1 MAALHVTVR
10 LPLVCRL
17 VPGKLERACP
27 TGHCT
32 RILLRRCRAGVD
44 ILISKTFCS
53 QIFAAICKMIS
64 TEKILRAI
72 CILQIF
78 GSARESAVASCNF
91 LFLHLA
97 FCIFLQIDAALICN
111 LQKKNFAFCVFQRR
125 FLLGSFNYGDKFQ
138 FRPKA
143 RNLQKVDFAFCILQL
158 FAVLSTCQLARSKK
172 KILHFAFFCE
182 HAI

>member
-1 MAALHVTVR
+1 MGHSPGY
-10 LPLVCRL
+10 LP
-17 VPGKLERACP
+17 PPPSKSPKPIWGFS
-27 TGHCT
+27 T
-32 RILLRRCRAGVD
+32 GVD

-111 LQKKNFAFCVFQRR
+111 LQNKNFAFCVFQRR

-158 FAVLSTCQLARSKK
+158 FAVLSTCQLARCKN
-172 KILHFAFFCE
+172 KILHFAFCIFLQICNRAKIE
-182 HAI
+182 CKHRFFAV

>member
-1 MAALHVTVR
+1 MR
-10 LPLVCRL
+10 LRI
-17 VPGKLERACP
+17 PGM
-27 TGHCT
+27 
-32 RILLRRCRAGVD
+32 D

-64 TEKILRAI
+64 AEKILRAI

-111 LQKKNFAFCVFQRR
+111 LQNMNFASCVFHRR
-125 FLLGSFNYGDKFQ
+125 FLLDSFFYRAKFKL
-138 FRPKA
+138 RPKA
-143 RNLQKVDFAFCILQL
+143 RNLQFAFLHLATFCRIANSPACKMQKQYFAFCILRF
-158 FAVLSTCQLARSKK
+158 FANTQFRKN
-172 KILHFAFFCE
+172 
-182 HAI
+182 